1 MGRSVAGNITRKFG
15 FLGLV
20 AVLGASTM
28 LGGCGRVKKSEYE
41 LAKQEAAEQRE
52 KNAQLEQQNRDLAA
66 RLTQAEANLAAAQT
80 GGGAGAGGGGGWTDG
95 GNGGGGTSNFNRNGD
110 GNMVVELAGDVTFSS
125 GSADLTSA
133 AKKKL
138 DSIASEIK
146 RKYGGNSIEVQGYS
160 DKNPIKKSKWGSNE
174 ALSQARAE
182 SVEKYLISKG
192 VSKGRISAVGYGSTK
207 LRSTD
212 AKSRRVE
219 IVVMN

>member
-1 MGRSVAGNITRKFG
+1 M
-15 FLGLV
+15 GLV

-28 LGGCGRVKKSEYE
+28 LGGCNRVKKSEYE

-66 RLTQAEANLAAAQT
+66 RLTQAEANLAAAQA
-80 GGGAGAGGGGGWTDG
+80 GGGAGAGGGGWTDG
-95 GNGGGGTSNFNRNGD
+95 GNSGGGGSNFNRNGD

-138 DSIASEIK
+138 DSIAAEIK
-146 RKYGGNSIEVQGYS
+146 RKYSGNSIEVQGYS
-160 DKNPIKKSKWGSNE
+160 DKNPIKKSKWASNE

-182 SVEKYLISKG
+182 SVEKYLVSKG
-192 VSKGRISAVGYGSTK
+192 VSNGRISSVGYGSTK